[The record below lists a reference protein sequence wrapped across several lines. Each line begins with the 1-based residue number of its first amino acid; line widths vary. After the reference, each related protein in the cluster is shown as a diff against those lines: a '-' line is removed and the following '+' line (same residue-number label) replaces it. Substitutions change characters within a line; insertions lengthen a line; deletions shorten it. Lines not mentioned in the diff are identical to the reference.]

1 MGTLCPTPT
10 GKVTRWL
17 LRGGLSPYSLSIR
30 NDRILVTPLH
40 AKQLLIFN
48 TEQQLKKKIA
58 LPKRMEARH
67 AVETANRT
75 IIICHWGRR
84 KGTKVFQ
91 IGEFDDAGN
100 ALKMFTGPDDLND
113 FPHVVVDLTGRLLVV
128 DGWNSRVILLN
139 KDLQME
145 RTLVAH
151 LDNNPYRVCYAEQ
164 AGLLFVGESGEYVK
178 VYNVS
183 HPPSTAND
191 AKH

>member
-1 MGTLCPTPT
+1 MGTLCSTTNFRVIHFQTTPT

-58 LPKRMEARH
+58 LPKRMEPRH

-75 IIICHWGRR
+75 IIISHWGRR

-100 ALKMFTGPDDLND
+100 AIKIFHTADDLND
-113 FPHVVVDLTGRLLVV
+113 FPHVVLDLTGRLLVV
-128 DGWNSRVILLN
+128 DSWNSRVVLLN
-139 KDLQME
+139 KDLQSNSL
-145 RTLVAH
+145 TTSLHSV
-151 LDNNPYRVCYAEQ
+151 
-164 AGLLFVGESGEYVK
+164 
-178 VYNVS
+178 
-183 HPPSTAND
+183 
-191 AKH
+191 